1 MPCPPVELMGGMRE
15 ATLAEKLDVVRA
27 FAEVAKTAPVW
38 QKGPAIEQAVEGLI
52 QLLAD
57 IIEIIE
63 GEQHEGN

>member
-1 MPCPPVELMGGMRE
+1 MRD

-52 QLLAD
+52 VLLAD
-57 IIEIIE
+57 IVELLE
-63 GEQHEGN
+63 GDQA